1 MPSSSTAW
9 RWNTTKNPNPNPNP
23 NPNCMEVEHDDEFMF
38 ECEEVELV
46 ESKDDALPDGS
57 IDLSNEDEAP

>member
-1 MPSSSTAW
+1 
-9 RWNTTKNPNPNPNP
+9 
-23 NPNCMEVEHDDEFMF
+23 MEVEHDDEFMF

-57 IDLSNEDEAP
+57 IDLSNEDEALEPSP